1 MFSKEVFDK
10 WNDMGYYYL
19 SNRATI
25 DEKRNIKF
33 VTKETL
39 EELHR
44 NNPHL
49 LMIVFVEHTDLSHLP
64 RSLYNPMTH

>member
-49 LMIVFVEHTDLSHLP
+49 LMIVFVEHTDLNHLP